1 MSQFSLAL
9 SCHLNYVIFPFNCSE
24 FNIFCLENA
33 DTVVFKVPIHGT
45 CWLWTVLRTSTNN
58 LFKMVIRKNCS
69 SWALT
74 TYLVWGGLFFL
85 YSLYRNWHMDI
96 RPKKVVLLM
105 EIGRVKISYLSP
117 DCIVECVSEYMFL
130 CIFKFKKK
138 NKETK
143 NSKRN

>member
-1 MSQFSLAL
+1 MSQFSLVL
-9 SCHLNYVIFPFNCSE
+9 SRRLNYVIFPFNCSE
-24 FNIFCLENA
+24 FNIYYLENA

-45 CWLWTVLRTSTNN
+45 CWLWTVLWTLANN
-58 LFKMVIRKNCS
+58 LFKMVISKNCS

-74 TYLVWGGLFFL
+74 TYLIWGGLCFL
-85 YSLYRNWHMDI
+85 YSLYRNWQMDI

-105 EIGRVKISYLSP
+105 EIGLVKICYLSP
-117 DCIVECVSEYMFL
+117 DRIVECVSEYMFL
-130 CIFKFKKK
+130 CIFKCKKK